1 MSFQI
6 QRLGKNN
13 SPSILEPKEG
23 EYMRRA
29 AKVDENQS
37 EIVAALRAV
46 GCKVQSLAQL
56 GQGVPDLLVG
66 TPAPRRELVLLEV
79 KDGSRV
85 ASQKQLTDAEKQWHS
100 VWNLYK
106 VFVVES
112 APQAVDL
119 VRSVARVEIDPV
131 TLRELNAPQF
141 ASEQTLENIKE
152 RKTRKSTA
160 KSDACKE

>member
-1 MSFQI
+1 
-6 QRLGKNN
+6 
-13 SPSILEPKEG
+13 
-23 EYMRRA
+23 MRRA

-85 ASQKQLTDAEKQWHS
+85 ASQKQLTEAEKQWHS

-112 APQAVDL
+112 TPQAVDL

-141 ASEQTLENIKE
+141 ASEQPQQQIVKE
-152 RKTRKSTA
+152 RKPRKST
-160 KSDACKE
+160 KNDTL